1 MIHQSQVSAPAAV
14 EAFLLFLKGI
24 QRFAA
29 GLAMPHQHSL
39 ELGSIQQSYRLPAR
53 PAALRECRV
62 TPASSTCPWAQGTLC
77 AGPRAC
83 EHPRHGSTAVLSTAV
98 PADEVP
104 LVSNH
109 LGFTVRTLLC
119 RYSYQYICFLR
130 RSANVPLPSLR
141 GGRLQPN
148 RQSVSCA
155 VPRALRNPGNSPR
168 SLDA

>member
-62 TPASSTCPWAQGTLC
+62 TPASSTFPWAQGTLC

-83 EHPRHGSTAVLSTAV
+83 EHPPAV

-119 RYSYQYICFLR
+119 RYSCQYICFLR
-130 RSANVPLPSLR
+130 RSANIPLPSLR

-155 VPRALRNPGNSPR
+155 VPCALRNPGNSLR